1 MARRKPD
8 IGAQAAP
15 PPLQLGAYADAQRT
29 TPLNESDLRHRTER
43 LTGAPDLSTIPSDR
57 TRPAELSTDGAR
69 IALRLDEDLTSAV
82 RRFARATRTTP
93 FAVLTAAAVALLH
106 RHGTGDDIV
115 VGTPMSRRANA
126 GLDPVMDCLTDLMPL
141 AFAVGAD
148 LSFRDL
154 VRSARSEVLDLV
166 RHRDVPFGEL
176 VRRTATAGQLGRFP
190 LFQTVVQLNDGPESG
205 LNLPGA
211 TAERLYAHSGTAK
224 FDLCIGLAAEN
235 EAFRGFLDC
244 ATDLYAPATARRI
257 ADRYRTLPTSVLADP
272 GLPLAETPLL
282 SSDAYEV
289 VTLTWACA
297 ARPADPPPVQAAFE
311 ACRRRTSNAAA
322 AVWHDRQ
329 LTYEELG
336 AAADRL
342 AHQLIRTSSSG
353 RAMGIL
359 MDHCP
364 DMTVAVLAVLKSVVP
379 HGRWAPLV
387 RPAVPARERPGP
399 GTRTMPSGSEE
410 DGMPGA
416 HAVDIALSLDGIHEG
431 NGPLVV
437 LPGSH
442 RLGLLDLPEKGPEGD
457 SDWQSPGRRAR
468 CTPPTR
474 ASSTPRRATSLPSA
488 ERSC

>member
-1 MARRKPD
+1 
-8 IGAQAAP
+8 
-15 PPLQLGAYADAQRT
+15 
-29 TPLNESDLRHRTER
+29 
-43 LTGAPDLSTIPSDR
+43 
-57 TRPAELSTDGAR
+57 
-69 IALRLDEDLTSAV
+69 
-82 RRFARATRTTP
+82 
-93 FAVLTAAAVALLH
+93 
-106 RHGTGDDIV
+106 
-115 VGTPMSRRANA
+115 
-126 GLDPVMDCLTDLMPL
+126 MDCLTDLMPL

-282 SSDAYEV
+282 SSDEYEV
-289 VTLTWACA
+289 VTRTWACA
-297 ARPADPPPVQAAFE
+297 ARPADSPPVQAAFE
-311 ACRRRTSNAAA
+311 AYRRRTSNAPA
-322 AVWHDRQ
+322 AVRHDRQ

-359 MDHCP
+359 MDRCLN
-364 DMTVAVLAVLKSVVP
+364 MTVAVLAVLVP
-379 HGRWAPLV
+379 TSSASRCGATRWTSPPSARWASIRSSGS
-387 RPAVPARERPGP
+387 RPAPLGSFGAARAFR
-399 GTRTMPSGSEE
+399 
-410 DGMPGA
+410 
-416 HAVDIALSLDGIHEG
+416 
-431 NGPLVV
+431 
-437 LPGSH
+437 
-442 RLGLLDLPEKGPEGD
+442 
-457 SDWQSPGRRAR
+457 GRRAG
-468 CTPPTR
+468 
-474 ASSTPRRATSLPSA
+474 RRGSGAA
-488 ERSC
+488 AYG

>member
-1 MARRKPD
+1 M
-8 IGAQAAP
+8 
-15 PPLQLGAYADAQRT
+15 
-29 TPLNESDLRHRTER
+29 NESDLRHRTER

-364 DMTVAVLAVLKSVVP
+364 DMTVAVLAVLKSGSPYVPLDPAYPADRLAYMIEDSGLHTLLTQPHLRDRCALPPSVRVLGPEQWNTEARPHPADPGLPESGPADLAYLMYTSGSTGKPKGVAMP
-379 HGRWAPLV
+379 HGPVSGLVQWQCRNPL
-387 RPAVPARERPGP
+387 RPR
-399 GTRTMPSGSEE
+399 
-410 DGMPGA
+410 
-416 HAVDIALSLDGIHEG
+416 
-431 NGPLVV
+431 
-437 LPGSH
+437 H
-442 RLGLLDLPEKGPEGD
+442 RRSRFDLPAD
-457 SDWQSPGRRAR
+457 SVS
-468 CTPPTR
+468 CTAHSLTR
-474 ASSTPRRATSLPSA
+474 
-488 ERSC
+488 